1 MGYFRGHE
9 PPRPGVGTLVSTV
22 VVTTFFAI
30 LVLVTMLG
38 VLGVVAFALMDRL
51 RIVPGIMGAIGE
63 MIRPIVLW
71 LAFGIALTATAGSL
85 YLSEVAGFIPCVLCW
100 YQRIAMYPLVV
111 LLGIAAVRGDLAIR
125 RYAVAIAGIGS
136 ALSIWHIAV
145 QRLPGVPSGSCSLT
159 APCDLIYIER
169 FGFIT
174 IPVMALAGFLAII
187 ALLVAFARPS
197 TDPHPDLDPD
207 PEPEQ
212 ESPA

>member
-1 MGYFRGHE
+1 
-9 PPRPGVGTLVSTV
+9 
-22 VVTTFFAI
+22 
-30 LVLVTMLG
+30 ML
-38 VLGVVAFALMDRL
+38 
-51 RIVPGIMGAIGE
+51 
-63 MIRPIVLW
+63 
-71 LAFGIALTATAGSL
+71 GSL

-174 IPVMALAGFLAII
+174 IPVMALAGF
-187 ALLVAFARPS
+187 ARHHRPPPRLRGPS
-197 TDPHPDLDPD
+197 PRSDPD